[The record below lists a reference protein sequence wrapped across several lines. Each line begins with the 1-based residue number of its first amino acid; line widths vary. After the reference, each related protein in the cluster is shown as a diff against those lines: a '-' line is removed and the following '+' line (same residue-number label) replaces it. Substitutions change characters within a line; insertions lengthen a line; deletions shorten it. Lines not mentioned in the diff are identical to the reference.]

1 MLVVTERDLLS
12 RVRIIPYGAAS
23 VGMALGQ
30 MADQNRFPR
39 PSVVFLDGDQ
49 AESVGCTL
57 LPGEDAPER
66 LVYETL
72 VNANWPEIS
81 QRIGRGAS
89 ETIDALNRSMS
100 VADHHDWVRDAAD
113 RLFIG
118 GDILWQAL
126 AASWA
131 TNCAP
136 PEDLDVVINPVRDA
150 LIES

>member
-1 MLVVTERDLLS
+1 M
-12 RVRIIPYGAAS
+12 
-23 VGMALGQ
+23 GMALGQ
-30 MADQNRFPR
+30 MADQGRFPR

-66 LVYETL
+66 LVYEGL
-72 VNANWPEIS
+72 VSANWPEIS

-89 ETIDALNRSMS
+89 ETIDALNRSMA
-100 VADHHDWVRDAAD
+100 VADHHEWVRDAAD
-113 RLFIG
+113 RLIIG

-131 TNCAP
+131 GNCASA
-136 PEDLDVVINPVRDA
+136 EDLDVVTHPVQDA
-150 LIES
+150 LIED